1 MKTHQKTDKG
11 IVKEYFELL
20 TKEPKTDDARFSS
33 KATTLTQSIS
43 SLQEK
48 IERKKELLASLEKES
63 SLSSKIDRK
72 KSFSEK
78 AYFVLSELVLD
89 IQKFRKF
96 LSQYTNTSI
105 DSRRGAL
112 TFLIIASVIFFRFFL
127 FSKFLIIISI
137 VIGAIYT
144 GNKLTLLEKTY
155 KNNPNEK
162 NFGKT
167 KKVKE
172 EVEVLMQ
179 DVKNK
184 EIELKTLTKFPRDRK
199 SLDIE
204 TLEHRVKELLS
215 EDLWYLI
222 SEAKRESKAYDL
234 DEDIYK
240 SSNLESLEKEPIVS
254 LVGILSKQEIDR
266 ADTPSTNLFKA
277 EDFYNVV
284 GLDGKRKYSIYE
296 FAVIFLCSDFLCG
309 YKSYWNLLEGVE
321 AGGQSY
327 KFPYDRIATIK
338 TQEKSSLDMN
348 EWDNFS
354 VEKSENLEN
363 TRQQILSITT
373 KDGDKL
379 EFMMNNNSQAVIDSL
394 SKRYV
399 SDPNEAVQLIRL
411 MLREN

>member
-1 MKTHQKTDKG
+1 MITNQKPNKDF
-11 IVKEYFELL
+11 VREYFELI
-20 TKEPKTDDARFSS
+20 TKEIKTDDS
-33 KATTLTQSIS
+33 TLLSDEPVLKRSIQ
-43 SLQEK
+43 SLQER
-48 IERKKELLASLEKES
+48 IERKQELLLSLEKES
-63 SLSSKIDRK
+63 STSLGNSQKN
-72 KSFSEK
+72 SFSEK
-78 AYFVLSELVLD
+78 AYFVLSELSLD
-89 IQKFRKF
+89 IQKLVKF
-96 LSQYTNTSI
+96 LSQYINTSSPSGKRTLFFSI
-105 DSRRGAL
+105 AFI
-112 TFLIIASVIFFRFFL
+112 FLIFRFLFFRQVF
-127 FSKFLIIISI
+127 IISL
-137 VIGAIYT
+137 VISATIYSSAKLSSYEKKPDNRHEQEYL
-144 GNKLTLLEKTY
+144 NKIKHHENDL
-155 KNNPNEK
+155 
-162 NFGKT
+162 
-167 KKVKE
+167 
-172 EVEVLMQ
+172 EVLM
-179 DVKNK
+179 KELKAK
-184 EIELKTLTKFPRDRK
+184 EIELEKIQNPPPDRK
-199 SLDIE
+199 SLDLK
-204 TLEHRVKELLS
+204 TLEERVKELLS

-222 SEAKRESKAYDL
+222 SEAKRESKVYDL

-254 LVGILSKQEIDR
+254 LVGISSKQEIDR

-277 EDFYNVV
+277 EDFYSVV